1 MLKRTQKQVLDLK
14 CFERPGVRLVD
25 TMPRVDFSDTLGL
38 ESAVVQAARV
48 SYGEGSKGPAADK
61 KLIAYLIR
69 NGHTSPFEMVEFK
82 WHLEMPIFVA
92 RQWMRHRM
100 ASINEI
106 SARYTEV
113 AEDKRFIHEVPR
125 KQVVG
130 GNKQCS
136 EGEVTDGHVLTL
148 WSNALDMQR
157 DQYQNYKELCDAGV
171 GREQARMFLPQN
183 TMTQFYWKIDL
194 HNLLKF
200 LELRTHVHAQKET
213 RTYANRIL
221 VMLKRLC
228 PTTMFEWE
236 EMQFKKN
243 VRK

>member
-1 MLKRTQKQVLDLK
+1 MLRRTQKQVLDLK

-113 AEDKRFIHEVPR
+113 QDTRFIPDLPR
-125 KQVVG
+125 RQLQT

-136 EGEVTDGHVLTL
+136 QGEIKDPNVLRL
-148 WSNALDMQR
+148 WGTALEMQR
-157 DQYQNYKELCDAGV
+157 RQYSVYKDLCDAGV

-183 TMTQFYWKIDL
+183 AMTEFYWKIDL

-200 LELRTHVHAQKET
+200 LELRTHEHAQKET
-213 RTYANRIL
+213 RDYAIKIL
-221 VMLKRLC
+221 GILEQLC
-228 PTTMFEWE
+228 PVTVDAW
-236 EMQFKKN
+236 QQKRGKN
-243 VRK
+243 G